1 MNVDPNSSNGNN
13 PKGNKPSNDAR
24 VDITVTPLDE
34 LMPPPRSAAGQ
45 RVRDLFTVATAKAYA
60 EIGEILYAT
69 ESRPLRSYIGYRTAV
84 QLSPKS
90 VPLAMDILKL
100 HSLHATQEFL
110 TILAQREYAAFMLG
124 ASPTL
129 KGDTFSELRVQIAEL
144 AVSPECFFA
153 PKDWERDTGEILG
166 LTRYPIT
173 ILRMSAGREVDRI
186 LIAAATRGGLDGE
199 TNRRALDLLLLRE
212 ESAPRQRVLSSDDM
226 KAISRATDDL
236 LREPFNRMQL
246 VQLLDVWLSK
256 EQNLA
261 CDTTQEIRDRLIT
274 QWLEYRDSGWSPT
287 ASEEPKVFDTIRLL
301 RFFDDPL
308 SRLAL
313 SEAAAHSHI
322 GVSLLARLCQNGGSV
337 EDLAAISSALD
348 GQATIANSLMAL
360 QVFGYRI
367 SSQVD
372 VKLWPLFNDYISRAW
387 GSNVSNNASQSG
399 DIAQRLVVL
408 RGVVRRFYSE
418 RFDSPFLERIFSTVG
433 SDNKAMAAVA
443 VNTLVQVSKIDR
455 IPPPTFYDHPEKFGP
470 LQAAIQIL
478 YRAGQDNAKDVAVQ
492 LAQGIQELFI
502 LKGPAAYGF
511 ELAES
516 DESAPAA

>member
-1 MNVDPNSSNGNN
+1 
-13 PKGNKPSNDAR
+13 
-24 VDITVTPLDE
+24 
-34 LMPPPRSAAGQ
+34 
-45 RVRDLFTVATAKAYA
+45 
-60 EIGEILYAT
+60 
-69 ESRPLRSYIGYRTAV
+69 
-84 QLSPKS
+84 
-90 VPLAMDILKL
+90 
-100 HSLHATQEFL
+100 
-110 TILAQREYAAFMLG
+110 
-124 ASPTL
+124 
-129 KGDTFSELRVQIAEL
+129 
-144 AVSPECFFA
+144 
-153 PKDWERDTGEILG
+153 
-166 LTRYPIT
+166 
-173 ILRMSAGREVDRI
+173 
-186 LIAAATRGGLDGE
+186 
-199 TNRRALDLLLLRE
+199 
-212 ESAPRQRVLSSDDM
+212 
-226 KAISRATDDL
+226 
-236 LREPFNRMQL
+236 
-246 VQLLDVWLSK
+246 
-256 EQNLA
+256 
-261 CDTTQEIRDRLIT
+261 
-274 QWLEYRDSGWSPT
+274 
-287 ASEEPKVFDTIRLL
+287 
-301 RFFDDPL
+301 
-308 SRLAL
+308 
-313 SEAAAHSHI
+313 
-322 GVSLLARLCQNGGSV
+322 
-337 EDLAAISSALD
+337 
-348 GQATIANSLMAL
+348 MAL